1 MDDNFGRFLR
11 IYKRKNFDELVTD
24 TLEIKSSPISKYE
37 EALKISLRSI
47 NFQSKTPGQLIEEKI
62 VIEGL
67 IREISPA
74 SLELKERLEK
84 IEQALNLGK
93 F

>member
-1 MDDNFGRFLR
+1 MDDNFARFLR
-11 IYKRKNFDELVTD
+11 IYKVKNFDELVGS
-24 TLEIKSSPISKYE
+24 TLEIKSSSISRYE
-37 EALKISLRSI
+37 ESLKNSLRSI
-47 NFQSKTPGQLIEEKI
+47 DLNGKIPGQLVEEKI
-62 VIEGL
+62 VLEGL
-67 IREISPA
+67 IRENSPA